1 MKAEHAPPPAD
12 SPPTTPPT
20 RMAVGVFAPL
30 NIAAYVTWLAL
41 MAPLVFRLARQP
53 APWSPLQLGGVA
65 AVLAW
70 LLLFVAS
77 SRTPNNQPEP
87 RWSRVGIVGQ
97 GFLAI
102 AAMEAFPRDYSLP
115 VLLVIVAAELVMCF
129 PLRATLAWIA
139 TFNTLLLAMMWR
151 HYGLENAALS
161 FLSFGGFQAF
171 ALLCG
176 YYAKSAFDA
185 RDQLAEANAHLL
197 STRELLEASTRSHE
211 RLKLSRELHD
221 VAGHKLTALKLNLA
235 RILRSPDATH
245 REDLAMLARLAD
257 ELLGDIRAVVGELRR
272 HDGIDLGDALETL
285 SRYVD
290 MPRVHVVVAPD
301 AKVGDLPSAEAL
313 LRCAQEA
320 LTNAVRHSG
329 ASDVWLRLERDG
341 GRVRLNV
348 SDNGRGE
355 LPLRFGNGLTGMRER
370 LVALGG
376 GLEVSGNPGGGLHL
390 EARLPLADAA

>member
-1 MKAEHAPPPAD
+1 
-12 SPPTTPPT
+12 
-20 RMAVGVFAPL
+20 
-30 NIAAYVTWLAL
+30 
-41 MAPLVFRLARQP
+41 
-53 APWSPLQLGGVA
+53 
-65 AVLAW
+65 
-70 LLLFVAS
+70 
-77 SRTPNNQPEP
+77 
-87 RWSRVGIVGQ
+87 
-97 GFLAI
+97 
-102 AAMEAFPRDYSLP
+102 
-115 VLLVIVAAELVMCF
+115 
-129 PLRATLAWIA
+129 
-139 TFNTLLLAMMWR
+139 
-151 HYGLENAALS
+151 
-161 FLSFGGFQAF
+161 
-171 ALLCG
+171 
-176 YYAKSAFDA
+176 
-185 RDQLAEANAHLL
+185 
-197 STRELLEASTRSHE
+197 
-211 RLKLSRELHD
+211 
-221 VAGHKLTALKLNLA
+221 
-235 RILRSPDATH
+235 
-245 REDLAMLARLAD
+245 MLARLAD

>member
-1 MKAEHAPPPAD
+1 
-12 SPPTTPPT
+12 
-20 RMAVGVFAPL
+20 MAAGVFAPL

-41 MAPLVFRLARQP
+41 CGPLLVRLLRQD
-53 APWSPLQLGGVA
+53 APWSPLQLAGLA
-65 AVLAW
+65 AILGW
-70 LLLFVAS
+70 LFLFVAS

-87 RWSRVGIVGQ
+87 RWSRMGIVAQ
-97 GFLAI
+97 GLLAI
-102 AAMEAFPRDYSLP
+102 GAMEAFPREFSLP
-115 VLLVIVAAELVMCF
+115 VLVVIVAAELVMCF
-129 PLRATLAWIA
+129 SLRGTIAWLAVFNPLL
-139 TFNTLLLAMMWR
+139 FAMMWR
-151 HYGLENAALS
+151 HYGAENATLS

-171 ALLCG
+171 AVLCG
-176 YYAKSAFDA
+176 HYAKSAFEA
-185 RDQLAEANAHLL
+185 RDRLSEVNAHLL
-197 STRELLEASTRSHE
+197 STRELLEESTRSHE

-341 GRVRLNV
+341 GRVRLDV

-355 LPLRFGNGLTGMRER
+355 VPLRFGNGLTGMR
-370 LVALGG
+370 
-376 GLEVSGNPGGGLHL
+376 
-390 EARLPLADAA
+390 